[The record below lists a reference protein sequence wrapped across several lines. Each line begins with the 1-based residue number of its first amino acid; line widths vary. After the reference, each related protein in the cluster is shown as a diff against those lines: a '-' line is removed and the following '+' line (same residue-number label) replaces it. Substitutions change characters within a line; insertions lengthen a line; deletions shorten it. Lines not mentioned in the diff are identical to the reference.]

1 MIFCIKRHNKLLKKC
16 ATVNIFIQVSK
27 QQLSRSTVPA
37 YYTQYFIVTV
47 FHNTR

>member
-27 QQLSRSTVPA
+27 QQLSTSIVPA
-37 YYTQYFIVTV
+37 YYIQYFIVTV